1 MNSKSPP
8 NINSLLVPKW
18 KQRTHDTH
26 IKHLKLYENK
36 KFKVAF
42 LGDSMMERW
51 LNTGKKYWTTSFSE
65 YANLGVGG
73 DGIEHLLY
81 RLTENQEFK
90 GILDVITVEKIIFM
104 IGTNNLEKKS
114 VNDII
119 EGIINIINIIFKK
132 QPNVELVIYGLLD
145 RTDVSVDKI
154 AELNTKLENYIN
166 KQNNQKLSYR
176 FFGEKVNHDDKFFD
190 DNVHLGQLGYELW
203 YNDMKE
209 LLKL

>member
-1 MNSKSPP
+1 MSST
-8 NINSLLVPKW
+8 NSLLVPKW

-26 IKHLKLYENK
+26 IKHLKLYENN

-73 DGIEHLLY
+73 DGVEHLLY

-90 GILDVITVEKIIFM
+90 GILDVITVDKIIFM
-104 IGTNNLEKKS
+104 IGTNNLQKKS
-114 VNDII
+114 VNEII
-119 EGIINIINIIFKK
+119 EGIVNIINLIFKK
-132 QPNVELVIYGLLD
+132 QPNVEIIVYGLTD
-145 RTDVSVDKI
+145 RTDISLDKI
-154 AELNTKLENYIN
+154 SDLNTRLEQYIN
-166 KQNNQKLSYR
+166 KTNNPKLSYR
-176 FFGEKVNHDDKFFD
+176 FFGEKVNHDDIFFD
-190 DNVHLGQLGYELW
+190 DNVHLSQKGYEAW
-203 YNDMKE
+203 YEDLKD

>member
-1 MNSKSPP
+1 MSSTNTL
-8 NINSLLVPKW
+8 IVPKW

-51 LNTGKKYWTTSFSE
+51 LNTGKQYWTKSFSE

-81 RLTENQEFK
+81 RLTNNQEFK
-90 GILDVITVEKIIFM
+90 GILDVISVDKIVFM

-132 QPNVELVIYGLLD
+132 HPNIEIIVYGLTD
-145 RTDVSVDKI
+145 RTDISLDKI
-154 AELNTKLENYIN
+154 YKLNEKIEQYI
-166 KQNNQKLSYR
+166 KKTNNPKLSYR
-176 FFGEKVNHDDKFFD
+176 FFGEKVNYEDKFFD
-190 DNVHLGQLGYELW
+190 DNVHLSQLGYEVW
-203 YNDMKE
+203 YNDLKE
-209 LLKL
+209 LLKK